1 MIPTSPGELRGT
13 QSSRRRLIE
22 SVFFAL
28 GLMLFVGL
36 FLSIDLRAVAASVR
50 RAGPAFVVSMGCYL
64 ASQLLNARAWQLVLG
79 GDVPFLRVLAA
90 SWAGHAANQL
100 TPGSTAGE
108 LWKASLLKAPGMVL
122 KRVGASV
129 VTFNLLGSVTGLC
142 WVGVS
147 LVYSALVL
155 DLPSDTSRALTISA
169 LVAGL
174 VAACVAWLLVR
185 GAAHT
190 AVECVVRVPGLSRF
204 RPTWMRAAL
213 AMDQEFET
221 SSKERPQAL
230 RRSVAML
237 LGCRAMQVCEVW
249 ALISAVLPDASKPFA
264 LNLSVFVLALG
275 QVVAWMLSIVPGQLG
290 IAEAGSAGA
299 FAIMGLPPAIGLS
312 MELLRRGRKVIGISI
327 GLGFAAFMR
336 NREHHVGIQADD
348 VESTKEPAAGEPR
361 R

>member
-1 MIPTSPGELRGT
+1 MIPTSPGEFRGT
-13 QSSRRRLIE
+13 QASRRRLFE
-22 SVFFAL
+22 SIFFAL

-36 FLSIDLRAVAASVR
+36 FLSIDLRAVVASVR
-50 RAGPAFVVSMGCYL
+50 RAGPAFLASLGCYL
-64 ASQLLNARAWQLVLG
+64 TSQLLNARAWQLVLG
-79 GDVPFLRVLAA
+79 GDVPFRRVLAA

-108 LWKASLLKAPGMVL
+108 FWKASLLKAPGMDL
-122 KRVGASV
+122 KRIGASV
-129 VTFNLLGSVTGLC
+129 VTTNLLGSVTGLC
-142 WVGVS
+142 WVAVS
-147 LVYSALVL
+147 LVYSAVAL
-155 DLPSDTSRALTISA
+155 DLPTDTSRALTISA

-174 VAACVAWLLVR
+174 VASCVAWLLVR

-190 AVECVVRVPGLSRF
+190 AVEWIVRVPGLSRF

-221 SSKERPQAL
+221 TSKARPKAL

-237 LGCRAMQVCEVW
+237 IGCRAMQVCEVW
-249 ALISAVLPDASKPFA
+249 ALITAVLPDASKPFA
-264 LNLSVFVLALG
+264 LNLSVFVMAFG

-299 FAIMGLPPAIGLS
+299 FAIMGLPPAIGLA
-312 MELLRRGRKVIGISI
+312 MELLRRGRKVVGISI
-327 GLGFAAFMR
+327 GLGFAAFTR
-336 NREHHVGIQADD
+336 NRDPPVGSQAGDD
-348 VESTKEPAAGEPR
+348 ESTIEPAAGEPR